1 MRQWTAEERQRQ
13 AQLIHQWKP
22 WERSTGARTPEGKA
36 KVSQNAYKGSV
47 RGLLRKLAKILRQ
60 PRLNSE
66 R

>member
-13 AQLIHQWKP
+13 AQLIHKWKP

-47 RGLLRKLAKILRQ
+47 RGLLKSVAKLLKSLR
-60 PRLNSE
+60 
-66 R
+66 